1 MRAYMMKSLL
11 MVTSY
16 NDFLDKSM
24 HQGFE
29 IDENTKQRVIGYVK
43 AEIASQAHYYNM
55 DHDGRI
61 DAVILEA
68 DTIEFDGFDFTFI
81 NPALSIK
88 MSGKV
93 ERLM

>member
-1 MRAYMMKSLL
+1 MKSFL

-16 NDFLDKSM
+16 NDFLDTSM

-43 AEIASQAHYYNM
+43 AEIASQANYYNM

-61 DAVILEA
+61 DAVILA
-68 DTIEFDGFDFTFI
+68 DTIEFDSFDFTFI

-88 MSGKV
+88 MIGKV